1 MNVIMIPEDSVV
13 EKDEKYFD
21 VLKGLCYAVDKFGID
36 LVITDLEEIQKE
48 VWTYIN
54 LNLHSNNIKI

>member
-1 MNVIMIPEDSVV
+1 MIPEDNVI

-36 LVITDLEEIQKE
+36 MVIDDLEILQEELETKE
-48 VWTYIN
+48 E
-54 LNLHSNNIKI
+54 

>member
-36 LVITDLEEIQKE
+36 IVITDLEEIQKE
-48 VWTYIN
+48 IESCKMKTE
-54 LNLHSNNIKI
+54 

>member
-1 MNVIMIPEDSVV
+1 MNVIIIPEDSVI

-36 LVITDLEEIQKE
+36 MVITDLEEKKKRNRI
-48 VWTYIN
+48 
-54 LNLHSNNIKI
+54 L

>member
-1 MNVIMIPEDSVV
+1 MNVIIIPEYYVL

-36 LVITDLEEIQKE
+36 MVITDLEEIQKE
-48 VWTYIN
+48 IESCKMKTE
-54 LNLHSNNIKI
+54 

>member
-1 MNVIMIPEDSVV
+1 MNVIIIPEDSVV

-36 LVITDLEEIQKE
+36 MVITDLEEIQKE
-48 VWTYIN
+48 LESCEMKKKAEDY
-54 LNLHSNNIKI
+54 

>member
-1 MNVIMIPEDSVV
+1 METLMIPEDNVI

-36 LVITDLEEIQKE
+36 MVITDLEEAQQ
-48 VWTYIN
+48 VYTAQQN
-54 LNLHSNNIKI
+54 VN